1 MMFDITPII
10 EAILALVAV
19 VITSIII
26 PYIKKKTS
34 VEQQKEIVS
43 WVKIAVM
50 AAEQIYVGT
59 GRGPEKK
66 LYVIEWL
73 ADRNITVDTNEI
85 DALIE
90 SAVFELNNS
99 AALIIEPTGT
109 I

>member
-1 MMFDITPII
+1 MFDITSIV
-10 EAILALVAV
+10 EAVIGLVAV

-26 PYIKKKTS
+26 PYIKKKTTT
-34 VEQQKEIVS
+34 EQQKQIVA
-43 WVKIAVM
+43 WVKIAVT

-99 AALIIEPTGT
+99 ASLIIEPAGT